1 MKEAIMAKDFSFD
14 VVSDYDP
21 AEMTNAVD
29 QAQRELGTRYDFK
42 GTAAKLDF
50 TDGKSGV
57 LIEGDTKNQ
66 LDAILDMLQSK
77 LIKRGVSLK
86 VLDTTNEPVQGGK
99 EMRWTVSFRKGLDQ
113 DKAKQI
119 TKLIRDQYP
128 KAKAQIQGDS
138 VRVSSA
144 SKDDL
149 QGVIMALKA
158 ADFDF
163 PLDFQNY
170 R

>member
-1 MKEAIMAKDFSFD
+1 MAKDFSFD
-14 VVSDYDP
+14 VVSDFDP
-21 AEMTNAVD
+21 AEMVNAVD
-29 QAQRELGTRYDFK
+29 QAQRELAQRYDFK
-42 GTAAKLDF
+42 GTAAKLEF
-50 TDGKSGV
+50 ADGRTGV
-57 LIEGDTKNQ
+57 NLEGESKNQ
-66 LDAILDMLQSK
+66 LDAVLDVLQGK

-86 VLDTTNEPVQGGK
+86 ALDTSKEPVQGGK
-99 EMRWTVSFRKGLDQ
+99 EMRWSVPFKKGLDQ

-119 TKLIRDQYP
+119 TKAIRDSYP

-138 VRVSSA
+138 VRVSST

-149 QGVIMALKA
+149 QGVITLLKSR
-158 ADFDF
+158 DFDF

>member
-1 MKEAIMAKDFSFD
+1 MAKDFSFD
-14 VVSDYDP
+14 VVSDYDV
-21 AEMTNAVD
+21 AEVTNAVD
-29 QAQRELGTRYDFK
+29 QAQRELGQRFDFK
-42 GTAAKLDF
+42 GTAAKLEF
-50 TDGKSGV
+50 ADGKTGV
-57 LIEGDTKNQ
+57 NIEGETKNQ

-77 LIKRGVSLK
+77 LVKRGVSLK
-86 VLDTTNEPVQGGK
+86 VLDTTKDPVQGGK
-99 EMRWTVSFRKGLDQ
+99 EMRWSVAFKKGLDQ

-119 TKLIRDQYP
+119 TKLIRDKYP
-128 KAKAQIQGDS
+128 KAKAQIQGEE

-149 QGVIMALKA
+149 QGVMTVLRA
-158 ADFDF
+158 ASFDF

>member
-1 MKEAIMAKDFSFD
+1 MAKDFSFD
-14 VVSDYDP
+14 VASDYDV

-29 QAQRELGTRYDFK
+29 QAQRELGQRFDFK
-42 GTAAKLDF
+42 GTAAKLEF
-50 TDGKSGV
+50 AEGKTGV
-57 LIEGDTKNQ
+57 QIEGETRNQ
-66 LDAILDMLQSK
+66 LDAILDMFQGK
-77 LIKRGVSLK
+77 LVKRGVSLK
-86 VLDTTNEPVQGGK
+86 ALDTTKDPVQGGK
-99 EMRWTVSFRKGLDQ
+99 EMRWSVPFKKGLDQ

-119 TKLIRDQYP
+119 TKLIRDKYP
-128 KAKAQIQGDS
+128 KAKAQIQGEV

-149 QGVIMALKA
+149 QGVMNLLREAT
-158 ADFDF
+158 FDF

>member
-1 MKEAIMAKDFSFD
+1 MAKDFSFD
-14 VVSDYDP
+14 VVSDFDV

-29 QAQRELGTRYDFK
+29 QAQREIGQRFDFK
-42 GTAAKLDF
+42 GTAAGIEF
-50 TDGKSGV
+50 ADGKSGV
-57 LIEGDTKNQ
+57 QITGESKNQ
-66 LDAILDMLQSK
+66 LDSVLDMFQGK
-77 LIKRGVSLK
+77 LVKRGISLK
-86 VLDTTNEPVQGGK
+86 ALDVSKEPVQGGK
-99 EMRWTVSFRKGLDQ
+99 EMRWSVPFKKGLDQ
-113 DKAKQI
+113 DKAKQL
-119 TKLIRDQYP
+119 TKLIRDKYP

-149 QGVIMALKA
+149 QGVIAALKA

>member
-1 MKEAIMAKDFSFD
+1 MAKDFSFD

-21 AEMTNAVD
+21 AEMTNAID

-42 GTAAKLDF
+42 GTAAKIEF
-50 TDGKSGV
+50 GDGKTSV
-57 LIEGDTKNQ
+57 QLEGESQNQ

-86 VLDTTNEPVQGGK
+86 VLDLSTEPVQGGK
-99 EMRWTVSFRKGLDQ
+99 EMRWNIPFKKGLDQ
-113 DKAKQI
+113 DKAKSI
-119 TKLIRDQYP
+119 TKTIRDNFP
-128 KAKAQIQGDS
+128 KVKSQIQGDS

-149 QGVIMALKA
+149 QGVMTTLRAQE
-158 ADFDF
+158 FDF
-163 PLDFQNY
+163 PVEFENY

>member
-1 MKEAIMAKDFSFD
+1 MAKDFSFD
-14 VVSDYDP
+14 VVSDYDI

-50 TDGKSGV
+50 IEAKAGV
-57 LIEGDTKNQ
+57 LIEGESQNQ

-86 VLDTTNEPVQGGK
+86 ALDTSPAPIQGGK
-99 EMRWTVSFRKGLDQ
+99 EMRWTIPFKKGLDQ

-119 TKLIRDQYP
+119 TRIIRDDFP
-128 KAKAQIQGDS
+128 KAKAQIQGES
-138 VRVSSA
+138 VRVSST

-149 QGVIMALKA
+149 QGIMAALRA
-158 ADFDF
+158 ADLDF